1 MNCDTHEALLLRWL
15 EGKLTP
21 EEEAQMQAH
30 EDACPDCAQ
39 RRLDAELLRDDL
51 ADMAQEEEPLPENF
65 HAGWMSMVQ
74 QEADLQIQDEPPAV
88 QARTRLG
95 RRGLL
100 RALSVAAAAV
110 VLVGGTLLTR
120 DKLGMVTELPA
131 GETGG
136 YTPAPVRYMEDSTAN
151 GVAEDAGG
159 TYGMMRA
166 AAVPAEDKI
175 VRTAALTLGTERFV
189 RYMEDSTA
197 NGVAEDAGG
206 TYGMMRA
213 AAVPAED
220 KIVRTAAL
228 TLGTERFEE
237 ALTQVQALCEQEG
250 GRISYLSRC
259 GDAAQGSRQANLNL
273 AIPVE
278 RLAGFLTQAGG
289 LGRVIDQTE
298 SSRDV
303 TESYQDM
310 EARLATQQAKMD
322 RLQAMMAQTATL
334 SELLE
339 LENAIADT
347 QYTLDSLQG
356 QLQHTDSQVQDAA
369 VEVCLQ
375 EENGTQTAAA
385 RETSLGQ
392 RLSAGLAVGWRTF
405 SGFVKDMM
413 VFLSAALPYL
423 AAAAGVILVVRLCLR
438 HQRRERRK

>member
-1 MNCDTHEALLLRWL
+1 MNCETHEALLLRWL

-39 RRLDAELLRDDL
+39 RRLDAELLWDDL
-51 ADMAQEEEPLPENF
+51 ADMAQEEGPLPEDF
-65 HAGWMSMVQ
+65 HAGWMRMVQ

-88 QARTRLG
+88 QARTRPG

-159 TYGMMRA
+159 TYGMMRT

-175 VRTAALTLGTERFV
+175 VRTAAF
-189 RYMEDSTA
+189 
-197 NGVAEDAGG
+197 
-206 TYGMMRA
+206 
-213 AAVPAED
+213 
-220 KIVRTAAL
+220 

-250 GRISYLSRC
+250 GRISYLSRR

-273 AIPVE
+273 AIPAE

-347 QYTLDSLQG
+347 QYTLDSRQG

-413 VFLSAALPYL
+413 GFLSAALPYL

>member
-15 EGKLTP
+15 EGELTP
-21 EEEAQMQAH
+21 EEEARMQAH

-51 ADMAQEEEPLPENF
+51 ADMAQEEEPLPEDF
-65 HAGWMSMVQ
+65 HAGWMRMVQ

-88 QARTRLG
+88 QARTRPG

-120 DKLGMVTELPA
+120 DKLGMVTELPS

-159 TYGMMRA
+159 TYGMMR
-166 AAVPAEDKI
+166 
-175 VRTAALTLGTERFV
+175 T
-189 RYMEDSTA
+189 
-197 NGVAEDAGG
+197 
-206 TYGMMRA
+206 

-273 AIPVE
+273 AIPAE

-289 LGRVIDQTE
+289 LGRIIDQTE

-423 AAAAGVILVVRLCLR
+423 AAAAGVILVGRLCLR

>member
-136 YTPAPVRYMEDSTAN
+136 YTPAP
-151 GVAEDAGG
+151 
-159 TYGMMRA
+159 
-166 AAVPAEDKI
+166 
-175 VRTAALTLGTERFV
+175 V